1 MRVNAVRCRICGGQL
16 QECLDFGRQP
26 VSNGFI
32 RPEHVDREHYFRL
45 AMGVCVSCTMVQQL
59 EEVPRARMFHAD
71 YPYRSSESA
80 AMREHFERTAAKL
93 IETELKAPDAFF
105 VEIGCNDGIM
115 LTTMSA
121 AGVRHLGVDPSARA
135 AETARANG
143 AHVEVDYFEE
153 SSAARIR
160 AEHRPADVVY
170 SANTISHISYIDSIF
185 RGMDVLLA
193 PKGIFVL
200 EERYLGDIVAN
211 TAFDQIYDEHFYLF
225 AGRSVQTMAARFGF
239 ELVDIERLPV
249 HGGSIRFTIARPGV
263 RRLTAACRDLLT
275 QEESL
280 GLAALETYLRFR
292 ARVEHISEE
301 LVTLLRRLHADGR
314 TVVGYGATSRSATVT
329 NYCGIGPGLV
339 PFICDTTTG
348 KHGRLT
354 PGSHIPIRPA
364 EAFSDPY
371 PDYAL
376 LFAWNH
382 ADEIMAK
389 ERVFRDRGGKWILYM
404 PHVHIS

>member
-1 MRVNAVRCRICGGQL
+1 
-16 QECLDFGRQP
+16 LDFGRQP
-26 VSNGFI
+26 VSNGFV
-32 RPEHVDREHYFRL
+32 RPEHIDREHYFRL

-59 EEVPRARMFHAD
+59 EEVARAQMFHAD

-80 AMREHFERTAAKL
+80 AMRAHFEQTAERL
-93 IETELKAPDAFF
+93 IRTELEAPDAFF
-105 VEIGCNDGIM
+105 VEIGSNDGIM

-143 AHVEVDYFEE
+143 AHVEVGYFEE
-153 SSAARIR
+153 SSATRIR
-160 AEHRPADVVY
+160 AEYRQADVIY

-193 PKGIFVL
+193 PKGILVL
-200 EERYLGDIVAN
+200 EERYLGDIVAT

-225 AGRSVQTMAARFGF
+225 SGRSVRAMAARFGF

-263 RRLTAACRDLLT
+263 RQLTAECRDLLI

-280 GLAALETYLRFR
+280 GLAAPDTYLRFR
-292 ARVEHISEE
+292 ARVDHIGEE
-301 LVTLLRRLHADGR
+301 LVTLLRRLHADGK
-314 TVVGYGATSRSATVT
+314 TVVGYGATARSSTVT
-329 NYCGIGPGLV
+329 NYCGIGPDLI

-382 ADEIMAK
+382 AEEIMAK
-389 ERVFRDRGGKWILYM
+389 EHVFRDRGGKWILYV